1 MIVYSNQVANLTPL
15 CPLLLGR
22 GSLGRWHSH
31 WDLRITEE
39 LPCRKAGEWEARKT
53 GSSIYLH
60 NVYLTHADQRSGY
73 YSFRDKSSQWP
84 VFCKGRFLRMK
95 TGPVCPCVVHG
106 YTLATEA
113 ELSSWDRDRAALKS
127 KIFPIWP
134 FPKERANPRS
144 KPQDPWGQGQHF
156 CLCPAVP
163 FFLGLSDL
171 VNLSG

>member
-1 MIVYSNQVANLTPL
+1 M
-15 CPLLLGR
+15 PLLLGER
-22 GSLGRWHSH
+22 FSGKVTFTLR
-31 WDLRITEE
+31 LRITEE

-60 NVYLTHADQRSGY
+60 NVYLTHADQRSVATTASGTN
-73 YSFRDKSSQWP
+73 RARGP

-113 ELSSWDRDRAALKS
+113 ELSSWRPRSGSPKS

-134 FPKERANPRS
+134 FPKRACQPPGLNHKTHEGKDS
-144 KPQDPWGQGQHF
+144 IFG
-156 CLCPAVP
+156 LVP
-163 FFLGLSDL
+163 CCSFLPGS
-171 VNLSG
+171 V